1 MKNIFI
7 GILTATALAGSTIAM
22 AGGPD
27 NMATPAPAPAAAP
40 TSNFM
45 SALNGLYVGTD
56 LGYSVMPN
64 EFATIPGISTEDD
77 GFAYAFHAGY
87 NFNQY
92 IGVEGD
98 YLRLPKVGYTA
109 GGDFA
114 GAENN
119 NVYSLMV
126 KGSYPILAKLNVFA
140 KAGYAIITSDS
151 TFSGA
156 NFNISTP
163 NNTYYNPIVAAGVE
177 YRILPKLGVNVQYTA
192 IIGINSQYPTVD
204 LATAGLNYYF

>member
-1 MKNIFI
+1 MKNIFT
-7 GILTATALAGSTIAM
+7 GILTAAALAGCTIAM

-45 SALNGLYVGTD
+45 STLNGLYVGTD

-64 EFATIPGISTEDD
+64 EFTPASSLTDD

-87 NFNQY
+87 NFDQY
-92 IGVEGD
+92 VGVEAG
-98 YLRLPKVGYTA
+98 YLRLPKVGYSADGNFT
-109 GGDFA
+109 GFD
-114 GAENN
+114 NN
-119 NVYSLMV
+119 NVYSLMI
-126 KGSYPILAKLNVFA
+126 KGSYPVLAKLNVFA
-140 KAGYAIITSDS
+140 KAGYAVITSDTTLS
-151 TFSGA
+151 SNGYSISSA
-156 NFNISTP
+156 NNAA
-163 NNTYYNPIVAAGVE
+163 YNPIVAGGVE
-177 YRILPKLGVNVQYTA
+177 YRVLPSLGVNVQYTA